1 MAEPNKSKAL
11 YSSGVA
17 CIGFVAFAL
26 AAAAVALPLWGYF
39 ESSEGKRSLMFWI
52 AFINVTGPTYKKTY
66 VRF

>member
-17 CIGFVAFAL
+17 CLGFVAFAL

-39 ESSEGKRSLMFWI
+39 ESTEGQLNK
-52 AFINVTGPTYKKTY
+52 
-66 VRF
+66 

>member
-17 CIGFVAFAL
+17 CLGFVAFAL

-39 ESSEGKRSLMFWI
+39 ESTEGQLSPYTAHVLAHLDIIQF
-52 AFINVTGPTYKKTY
+52 
-66 VRF
+66 